1 MTIPSV
7 EIKDLVDFPSFI
19 IRRKGWRC
27 IGISDLA
34 KKRRDAI
41 HSPKRADHVSPFSAH
56 DFELGR
62 RVRLMR
68 TNLPVEG

>member
-34 KKRRDAI
+34 KKKARRNPL
-41 HSPKRADHVSPFSAH
+41 SEESGS
-56 DFELGR
+56 
-62 RVRLMR
+62 RLAF
-68 TNLPVEG
+68 